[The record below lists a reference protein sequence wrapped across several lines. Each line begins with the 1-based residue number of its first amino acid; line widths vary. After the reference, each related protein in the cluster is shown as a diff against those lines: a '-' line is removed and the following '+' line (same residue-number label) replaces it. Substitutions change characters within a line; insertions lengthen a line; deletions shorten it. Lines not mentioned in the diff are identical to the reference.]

1 MKNKRPERTGSSMAN
16 KAFAGVQDEL
26 LAFITDWAGKF
37 WLVQT
42 PSFASQKHL
51 VFILCMFVCVWE
63 GLIQKQ
69 HGILKKLKAPH
80 TKGIACV
87 PFMFVHEL

>member
-1 MKNKRPERTGSSMAN
+1 MAN
-16 KAFAGVQDEL
+16 KAFVGVQDEL

-63 GLIQKQ
+63 GAYTKAAWHTQKIESTT
-69 HGILKKLKAPH
+69 H
-80 TKGIACV
+80 KGHSMCTIYVCA
-87 PFMFVHEL
+87 